1 MLRSLVSLPARSHY
15 VSRAR
20 PSATKT
26 KLPPSFFASCS
37 FSTDASRKTYEEYVA
52 SLSPAR
58 KKFHGVLNEYKRN
71 NFEHQT
77 PNRFLHEIVKALDS
91 NRDGVITVEEY
102 ETLLKNIGAR
112 DKMTEQDIHEI
123 FEELGV
129 DRGEKV
135 IPVECIERRWT
146 PYLHVMWQK

>member
-1 MLRSLVSLPARSHY
+1 MLRSLVSLPARSYY

-20 PSATKT
+20 PSAA
-26 KLPPSFFASCS
+26 SFS

-58 KKFHGVLNEYKRN
+58 KKFHGVLNEYKKN

-91 NRDGVITVEEY
+91 NHDGVITVEEY